1 MRVGAHLPVSKGL
14 PYAARLADSLGADTF
29 QFFTR
34 NPRGGA
40 ARELI
45 EAEVSEWRRL
55 RVELDIRPLV
65 GHLPY
70 TVNMAAPR
78 PETRAFATMVLK
90 DDLKRAALLG
100 AEFLVVHPGSH
111 NGDGPER
118 GIERIVAVLA
128 AVLGDA
134 AVPDAAAGDA
144 AAAAPAGP
152 MLLLEAMAGQGSEIG
167 FTPAQL
173 GEIIDR
179 MDGSRR
185 LGICLDTCHMFAAG
199 YDLRTGAGI
208 DAMLEE
214 VGRLIGLDRIRVVH
228 LNDSKTP
235 LGSGRD
241 RHELLGQGH
250 LGEEGLREIVCH
262 PFIQELPLIIETP
275 VTDYPDYAGE
285 IGKVRTLARRCGVRR
300 CGGDGDG

>member
-1 MRVGAHLPVSKGL
+1 MLRVGAHLPVSKGL

-40 ARELI
+40 ARELLD
-45 EAEVSEWRRL
+45 AEVSEWRRL

-70 TVNMAAPR
+70 TVNMAAAR

-128 AVLGDA
+128 AVLGDT
-134 AVPDAAAGDA
+134 AVPDAAAGHA
-144 AAAAPAGP
+144 AGDTAGP

-214 VGRLIGLDRIRVVH
+214 VGRTVGLDRVRAVH
-228 LNDSKTP
+228 LNDSKAP

-241 RHELLGQGH
+241 RHELLGRGH

-262 PFIQELPLIIETP
+262 PFIRELPLIIETP
-275 VTDYPDYAGE
+275 VADYPDYAGE
-285 IGKVRTLARRCGVRR
+285 IGKVRTLARRCG
-300 CGGDGDG
+300 GDGDG